1 MSKCAQLK
9 DLVFLIVMVPKIFK
23 IGQKLTEIWPKNGY
37 FKNTYVCFFNSNL
50 AVKNSKIFFKLSPW
64 GM

>member
-1 MSKCAQLK
+1 MNKCVKLK

-23 IGQKLTEIWPKNGY
+23 IGQKLTEISPKNGF
-37 FKNTYVCFFNSNL
+37 FKNTYVCSFSSNL
-50 AVKNSKIFFKLSPW
+50 VVKKKKIYLKLSPL